1 MSSQNQ
7 RLPAVKHA
15 GLALAKIGDLGLLP
29 TPYTYA
35 LFFKY
40 FEGSS
45 RELNERLDIVLRSD
59 SPLTDDA
66 VYSFYLEYC
75 LTYGDNIKV
84 STLAGLVADEL
95 GALMDLWGDA
105 SRSTSDYQNT
115 LEAASG
121 QLENKMSSREV
132 SAIVGRLIAETK
144 SVAAYSRRIEEKLSE
159 STTVIDSL
167 TQELES
173 ARRKATTDSL
183 TGLANRSEFQRI
195 VTAAIAAA
203 EPQRRTFSVLMV
215 DIDHFK
221 KVNDTFGHPV
231 GDKVLKLTASTL
243 MSNTKGKDLAAR
255 YGGEEFAIYLADAT
269 LEQAVSMAE
278 SLRQAVSAQSIV
290 NKATGQAC
298 GTVTVSIGV
307 AAYHPGRTLD
317 DLVER
322 ADQAL
327 YRAKNTGRN
336 RVCAEDDG
344 QMRWDLAAVS

>member
-7 RLPAVKHA
+7 RSLAVKYA

-29 TPYTYA
+29 TPNTYA

-45 RELNERLDIVLRSD
+45 KELNERLDAILRSD
-59 SPLTDDA
+59 LPLTDDA
-66 VYSFYLEYC
+66 VYSYYLEYC
-75 LTYGDNIKV
+75 LACGDNIKV

-105 SRSTSDYQNT
+105 SRSTSDYQSA

-121 QLENKMSSREV
+121 QLERKTSNREV
-132 SAIVGRLIAETK
+132 HAIVGRLIEETK
-144 SVAAYSRRIEEKLSE
+144 SVVSYSRRIEEKLSE
-159 STTVIDSL
+159 SATVIDTLS
-167 TQELES
+167 QELAS
-173 ARRKATTDSL
+173 ARRQATTDSL

-195 VTAAIAAA
+195 VAAA
-203 EPQRRTFSVLMV
+203 VAAAQPRGCAFAVMMI

-221 KVNDTFGHPV
+221 RVNDTFGHPV
-231 GDKVLKLTASTL
+231 GDKVLKLTAATL
-243 MSNTKGKDLAAR
+243 KSSIKGKDLAAR

-269 LEQAVSMAE
+269 LDQAVGLAE

-290 NKATGQAC
+290 NRATGKPC
-298 GTVTVSIGV
+298 GAVTVSIGV
-307 AAYHPGRTLD
+307 SAHRPGRTLD
-317 DLVER
+317 VLIER

-327 YRAKNTGRN
+327 YRAKNRGRN
-336 RVCAEDDG
+336 RVCAEADG
-344 QMRWDLAAVS
+344 QIRWNLAAAS